1 MTVSSRT
8 PEGTPGRC
16 VLCGKDF
23 LLEFS
28 DPGNDA
34 TCPNCGHL
42 IIESAVL
49 LDEFKLFCERTQRFS
64 THKIDSSLEFLTVET
79 DSVEAVEFVMQL
91 EAEFGVSIAEDDAAR
106 IRTVGDAMRYILE
119 QRRRQNG
126 T

>member
-8 PEGTPGRC
+8 PEGTPGHC

-42 IIESAVL
+42 IIESAGL
-49 LDEFKLFCERTQRFS
+49 LDEFKSFCERTQYLS
-64 THKIDSSLEFLTVET
+64 TNKIDSSLEFLTLEFDSLET
-79 DSVEAVEFVMQL
+79 VEFVMQL
-91 EAEFGVSIAEDDAAR
+91 EEEFGVSISEHDAAR
-106 IRTVGDAMRYILE
+106 IQTVGDAIRYILE